1 MRSETVRRRLGAA
14 ALGLV
19 LSSAAACS
27 VVPTGRSPVVEDA
40 GKGNPLNP
48 PYARV
53 IAMEPDADWRPEQ
66 IVTGF
71 RAAMASIGDGKH
83 EAARRYLTGE
93 FAARWKPETAVTIYR
108 PAPSVT
114 SPVAEGATE
123 AAVTLKGTVTA
134 VIDREGRYRPSS
146 GALDET
152 FTLVKGSAGW
162 RIASGPDGLLLTEA
176 DADRAYRL
184 VDLYFLDSKR
194 QGLVIDQVQMP
205 VDPASTLA
213 KTTVERLLEGPGG
226 SLRGAV
232 ETAFE
237 PGTELIDVT
246 TENNRVVVDLTKKVP
261 AERVA
266 AMSAQL
272 AGTLSKLAG
281 GSSFEVRVNGEPYH
295 TDLPLLVDAQE
306 QVKFDRWMAPA
317 DVLPYYLHGGGL
329 RVLNKENVGGPVPGR
344 AGQEYPGS
352 TTAPPAVSGS
362 APLHVAA
369 LSQDDE
375 GRGRSISVAQV
386 TPDGQWEEWVV
397 GTDLVQPSWDRYD
410 SMWTV
415 DRTGLQTS
423 VVLRTYADDRRQYRV
438 AAPGLDTVEVTAL
451 KVARDGV
458 HVAVAVKDGTGER
471 VMVGT
476 VVGERA
482 DSRIGNL
489 QPVMD
494 GDDKQT
500 IEDIAWKDGTTLY
513 VLTGKSE
520 LFEAS
525 LITEA
530 QQTIPSPP
538 GIRSIAALN
547 SSLLAWAVDDDG
559 NSQVIRWNGKQWEPQ
574 VKDDNGTIAY
584 TQDGPSLP
592 AFPLG

>member
-1 MRSETVRRRLGAA
+1 MRAA
-14 ALGLV
+14 ALGVV
-19 LSSAAACS
+19 LSCVTAACS

-53 IAMEPDADWRPEQ
+53 IAMEPDADWTPEQ

-71 RAAMASIGDGKH
+71 RAAMASIGDGKY
-83 EAARRYLTGE
+83 EAARRYLTDD
-93 FAARWKPETAVTIYR
+93 FAARWRPETGATVYR

-114 SPVAEGATE
+114 SPLPEGAT
-123 AAVTLKGTVTA
+123 AARVTLKGTVTA
-134 VIDREGRYRPSS
+134 VIDREGRYRPR
-146 GALDET
+146 GGTLAEL
-152 FTLVKGSAGW
+152 FTLVKGPAGW
-162 RIASGPDGLLLTEA
+162 RISSGPDGLLLTEA

-184 VDLYFLDSKR
+184 VDLYFLGPKG

-213 KTTVERLLEGPGG
+213 KTTVERLLAGPSG

-246 TENNRVVVDLTKKVP
+246 TENNRVVVNLTRKVP
-261 AERVA
+261 AERVS

-272 AGTLSKLAG
+272 AGTLSRLAS

-295 TDLPLLVDAQE
+295 TDASLLIDAQE
-306 QVKFDRWMAPA
+306 YVKFDRWMAPA
-317 DVLPYYLHGGGL
+317 DVSPYYLQDGGL
-329 RVLNKENVGGPVPGR
+329 RVLGRENVGGPVPGK
-344 AGQEYPGS
+344 AGTEYPGS
-352 TTAPPAVSGS
+352 PATPPAVSGS
-362 APLHVAA
+362 GPLHAAALSEDGKRISVAA
-369 LSQDDE
+369 L
-375 GRGRSISVAQV
+375 
-386 TPDGQWEEWVV
+386 TPDGQWEDWIS
-397 GTDLVQPSWDRYD
+397 GNDLVQPSWDRHD
-410 SMWTV
+410 SLWTA
-415 DRTGLQTS
+415 DRTGLQSS
-423 VVLRTYADDRRQYRV
+423 VVLRMYADDRRQYRV
-438 AAPGLDTVEVTAL
+438 AAPELDTVEVTAL

-471 VMVGT
+471 VLVGT
-476 VVGERA
+476 IVGERA

-494 GDDKQT
+494 GDEKQT
-500 IEDIAWKDGTTLY
+500 IEDIVWKDGTTLY

-525 LITEA
+525 LIAEA

-559 NSQVIRWNGKQWEPQ
+559 NSQVIKWNGKQWEPQ
-574 VKDDNGTIAY
+574 VKDDNGSVAY
-584 TQDGPSLP
+584 VQDGPALP